1 MRSLIRK
8 YAIEGRADDL
18 PSGEFVLSRNGAES
32 AAKEV
37 VGTHF
42 GWTGEKRDNYVKDR
56 MNEFWSNNDVLDQGW
71 IPVAKGPVLLKQILG
86 EVEINNRL

>member
-1 MRSLIRK
+1 MSRS
-8 YAIEGRADDL
+8 GT
-18 PSGEFVLSRNGAES
+18 ES

-42 GWTGEKRDNYVKDR
+42 GWTGEKRDNYVKER
-56 MNEFWSNNDVLDQGW
+56 MNEFWSNSDVLDQGW
-71 IPVAKGPVLLKQILG
+71 IPVAKGPVLLKSILG